1 MSHSANPI
9 PATVIVAVT
18 IAAFVSELI
27 QQHVTDIDS
36 IATVRTGGSLRTY
49 LNLADGAA
57 FTISIKEVC
66 P

>member
-18 IAAFVSELI
+18 IAAFVSDLI
-27 QQHVTDIDS
+27 QQHVADIDG
-36 IATVRTGGSLRTY
+36 IATVRAGGSLRTY
-49 LNLADGAA
+49 LDPADGAA
-57 FTISIKEVC
+57 FTISIEEVC